1 MVWTALTLI
10 LACIVFVVIAEAGRD
25 QLLAR
30 IALAAAV
37 GWSLYCLWRYL
48 NPGQPLLVLSPEGVL
63 MHIKG
68 ATEFLVP
75 WSEIHDIVQIT
86 IAARNYGPRFQF
98 RVALAD
104 VTALVVS
111 QAFYDRHIHVDS
123 LYRRGPGWANTF
135 VPANAQTQK
144 GGQMHIALHHALLEV
159 PPETLRRAVETRW
172 HAFRDAGQAH
182 QGTLPG
188 NGHSVGGSA

>member
-1 MVWTALTLI
+1 MTLV
-10 LACIVFVVIAEAGRD
+10 LACIVFVVIAEVGRD
-25 QLLAR
+25 QVLAR

-37 GWSLYCLWRYL
+37 GWSLYCLWRYM

-75 WSEIHDIVQIT
+75 WNEIHDIAQIT

-98 RVALAD
+98 RVTLAD

-135 VPANAQTQK
+135 VPKNDLTAMD
-144 GGQMHIALHHALLEV
+144 GQMQIALHHALLEV
-159 PPETLRRAVETRW
+159 PPETLRRAIETRW
-172 HAFRDAGQAH
+172 HAFRS
-182 QGTLPG
+182 T
-188 NGHSVGGSA
+188 GHSVGGGA